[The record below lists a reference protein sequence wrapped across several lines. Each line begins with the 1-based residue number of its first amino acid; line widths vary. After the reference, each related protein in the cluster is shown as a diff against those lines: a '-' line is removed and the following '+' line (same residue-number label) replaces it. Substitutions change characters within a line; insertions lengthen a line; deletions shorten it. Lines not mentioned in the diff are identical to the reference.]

1 MPVFGRSILLVS
13 LLAMAACGGPKDD
26 PTLTGWRKEVGQV
39 RIGANIGEEDPTVL
53 ARWKA
58 YQAHIERSTGL
69 PVKIFQAADYN
80 GVIQAMASG
89 QLELAQMGPASYAN
103 ARHQM
108 GEKVAPIL
116 TARTAEGV
124 SGYYS
129 SLVVRADSPYKTLED
144 LRGKTI
150 GYVDFNSASGYV
162 YPRWALKRQ
171 GVDPETFFG
180 KSAISGGHTQG
191 VLALGNGQFDAVFMV
206 ASGGTPATGFT
217 TGSIYTLARRGMVK
231 VEDYRIIW
239 TAGPIPNSP
248 YVIRTDR
255 PQAFQDTLRG
265 AIASL
270 AYDDPQAWAEIGM
283 AEGSDMRPVNAAD
296 YADILAMRNA
306 EVSSRRTD
314 AAGGSAKP

>member
-1 MPVFGRSILLVS
+1 MFGRSMLMMA
-13 LLAMAACGGPKDD
+13 LLALAACGGPKDD

-39 RIGANIGEEDPTVL
+39 RIGANIGEEDPTAL

-58 YQAHIERSTGL
+58 YQEHLERSTGL

-89 QLELAQMGPASYAN
+89 QLELAQMGPAAYAN
-103 ARHQM
+103 ARDQM
-108 GEKVAPIL
+108 GEKVSPIL
-116 TARTAEGV
+116 AARTAEGV

-129 SLVVRADSPYKTLED
+129 SLVVRADSPYRTLED

-162 YPRWALKRQ
+162 YPRWALKGQ
-171 GVDPETFFG
+171 GFDPDTFFG
-180 KSAISGGHTQG
+180 KAAISGGHTQG

-206 ASGGTPATGFT
+206 ASGGTPETGFT

-255 PQAFQDTLRG
+255 PQAFQDTVRG
-265 AIASL
+265 AIAAL
-270 AYDDPQAWAEIGM
+270 AYDDPKAWAEIGM
-283 AEGSDMRPVNAAD
+283 AEGSDMRPMSARD
-296 YADILAMRNA
+296 YEDILAMRNA

-314 AAGGSAKP
+314 AAGGSGKP